1 MLVKFTNIKKYRAL
15 ILGRWL
21 LRGFSFS
28 TIRSRGDYTMARK
41 KRNPDAEK
49 LAESILNAYQPE
61 SVDDMQDALK
71 DVFGPLFE
79 KMLQGELNNHLGYDA
94 HSKEPKEH
102 DNRRNGYG
110 TKTLKTSFGE
120 VAIDVPRDREA
131 SFEPELI
138 PKRKR
143 DVSDIEGKVLSM
155 YARGMSQRDI
165 AATVEAIYGF
175 DISHEMISDITD
187 AVLPELEEWQARPLA
202 KCYAFL
208 FVDCMYVTLRENY
221 EAKEYA
227 VYTILGY
234 DLKGNKEILGL
245 WLNQT
250 ESKNR
255 WMQVFDELKARG
267 VEDVFFISMDG
278 VSGLEEGAKAI
289 FPSVIVQRC
298 IVHLVRNALR
308 YIPSKDYKEVCRDMK
323 KFYGASSLNAA
334 HAAFDSFQNR
344 WSHYSGAVDVWKRNF
359 AHVEQLFDYGSAI
372 RKIMYTTNAVESV
385 HSSFRKVTKKG
396 AFSNENALLKL
407 LYLRTKELHAKWS
420 GGRIQNWAMVLN
432 QLMINETFSSRM
444 KSMRFTFRNN
454 GRFIQLCVRSKFI

>member
-1 MLVKFTNIKKYRAL
+1 M
-15 ILGRWL
+15 
-21 LRGFSFS
+21 
-28 TIRSRGDYTMARK
+28 
-41 KRNPDAEK
+41 
-49 LAESILNAYQPE
+49 LNAYQPE

-454 GRFIQLCVRSKFI
+454 GRFIQLCVR

>member
-1 MLVKFTNIKKYRAL
+1 
-15 ILGRWL
+15 
-21 LRGFSFS
+21 
-28 TIRSRGDYTMARK
+28 MARK

-49 LAESILNAYQPE
+49 LAETILNAYQPE
-61 SVDDMQDALK
+61 SVDDMQEALK

-79 KMLQGELNNHLGYDA
+79 KMLQGELNNHLGYDP

-102 DNRRNGYG
+102 KNRRNGYG
-110 TKTLKTSFGE
+110 NKTLKTSFGE
-120 VAIDVPRDREA
+120 VDIDVPRDRDA
-131 SFEPELI
+131 SFDPELI

-143 DVSDIEGKVLSM
+143 DVSDIEDKVLSM

-165 AATVEAIYGF
+165 AATIEDIYGF

-234 DLKGNKEILGL
+234 DLKGNKEILGV

-255 WMQVFDELKARG
+255 WMQVFDELKSRG

-334 HAAFDSFQNR
+334 HTAFDSFQNR
-344 WSHYSGAVDVWKRNF
+344 WSHYSGAIDVWKRNF

-396 AFSNENALLKL
+396 AFPNENALLKL
-407 LYLRTKELHAKWS
+407 LYLRTKELHKKWA
-420 GGRIQNWAMVLN
+420 GGHIQNWAMVLN
-432 QLMINETFSSRM
+432 QLMVNETFTSRIE
-444 KSMRFTFRNN
+444 KYA
-454 GRFIQLCVRSKFI
+454 IYLP

>member
-1 MLVKFTNIKKYRAL
+1 
-15 ILGRWL
+15 
-21 LRGFSFS
+21 
-28 TIRSRGDYTMARK
+28 MARK

-110 TKTLKTSFGE
+110 NKTLKTSFGE

-143 DVSDIEGKVLSM
+143 DVSDIEEKVLSM

-165 AATVEAIYGF
+165 AATVEDIYGF

-308 YIPSKDYKEVCRDMK
+308 YIPSRDYKEVCRDMK

-432 QLMINETFSSRM
+432 QLMINETFSSRIE
-444 KSMRFTFRNN
+444 KYA
-454 GRFIQLCVRSKFI
+454 IYLP

>member
-1 MLVKFTNIKKYRAL
+1 
-15 ILGRWL
+15 
-21 LRGFSFS
+21 
-28 TIRSRGDYTMARK
+28 MARK

-110 TKTLKTSFGE
+110 NKTLKTSFGE

-165 AATVEAIYGF
+165 AATVEDIYGF

-250 ESKNR
+250 ESKNH

-432 QLMINETFSSRM
+432 QLMINETFSSRIE
-444 KSMRFTFRNN
+444 KYA
-454 GRFIQLCVRSKFI
+454 IYLP

>member
-1 MLVKFTNIKKYRAL
+1 
-15 ILGRWL
+15 
-21 LRGFSFS
+21 
-28 TIRSRGDYTMARK
+28 MARK

-79 KMLQGELNNHLGYDA
+79 KMLQGELNNYLGYDA

-110 TKTLKTSFGE
+110 NKTLKTSFGE

-165 AATVEAIYGF
+165 AATVEDIYGF

-432 QLMINETFSSRM
+432 QLMINETFSSRIE
-444 KSMRFTFRNN
+444 KYA
-454 GRFIQLCVRSKFI
+454 IYLP

>member
-1 MLVKFTNIKKYRAL
+1 
-15 ILGRWL
+15 
-21 LRGFSFS
+21 
-28 TIRSRGDYTMARK
+28 MARK

-344 WSHYSGAVDVWKRNF
+344 RSHYSGAVDVCKRNF
-359 AHVEQLFDYGSAI
+359 SHVEQLFDYGSAI
-372 RKIMYTTNAVESV
+372 RKIMYTTNAVESI

-396 AFSNENALLKL
+396 VFSNENAQTVDKVHFMDDVYSLFF
-407 LYLRTKELHAKWS
+407 YNR
-420 GGRIQNWAMVLN
+420 
-432 QLMINETFSSRM
+432 FM
-444 KSMRFTFRNN
+444 KTNA
-454 GRFIQLCVRSKFI
+454 RSDSYDV

>member
-1 MLVKFTNIKKYRAL
+1 
-15 ILGRWL
+15 
-21 LRGFSFS
+21 
-28 TIRSRGDYTMARK
+28 MARK

-432 QLMINETFSSRM
+432 QLMINETF
-444 KSMRFTFRNN
+444 
-454 GRFIQLCVRSKFI
+454 

>member
-1 MLVKFTNIKKYRAL
+1 
-15 ILGRWL
+15 
-21 LRGFSFS
+21 
-28 TIRSRGDYTMARK
+28 MARK

-49 LAESILNAYQPE
+49 LAESILNTYQPE
-61 SVDDMQDALK
+61 SVEDMQDVLK

-94 HSKEPKEH
+94 HSKEPKKH

-110 TKTLKTSFGE
+110 NKTLKTSFGK
-120 VAIDVPRDREA
+120 VNIDVPRDREA

-155 YARGMSQRDI
+155 YARGMSQCDI
-165 AATVEAIYGF
+165 AATVEDIYGF

-221 EAKEYA
+221 EDKEYA

-245 WLNQT
+245 LLNQT

-255 WMQVFDELKARG
+255 WMQVFDELKVRG

-278 VSGLEEGAKAI
+278 VSGLKEGAKAI

-308 YIPSKDYKEVCRDMK
+308 YLPSKDYKEVCRDMK
-323 KFYGASSLNAA
+323 KFYSASSLNAA

-344 WSHYSGAVDVWKRNF
+344 WSHYSGAVDVCKRNF
-359 AHVEQLFDYGSAI
+359 SHVEQLFDYGSAI
-372 RKIMYTTNAVESV
+372 RKIMYTTNAVESI

-407 LYLRTKELHAKWS
+407 LYLRTKELHTKWA
-420 GGRIQNWAMVLN
+420 GGRIRNWAMVLN
-432 QLMINETFSSRM
+432 QLMVNEAFSSRIE
-444 KSMRFTFRNN
+444 KYA
-454 GRFIQLCVRSKFI
+454 IYLP

>member
-1 MLVKFTNIKKYRAL
+1 
-15 ILGRWL
+15 
-21 LRGFSFS
+21 
-28 TIRSRGDYTMARK
+28 MARK

-110 TKTLKTSFGE
+110 NKTLKTSFGE
-120 VAIDVPRDREA
+120 VAIDVPRDWEA

-155 YARGMSQRDI
+155 YTRGMSQRDI
-165 AATVEAIYGF
+165 AATVEDIYGF

-234 DLKGNKEILGL
+234 DLRGNKEILGL

-432 QLMINETFSSRM
+432 QLMINETFSSRIE
-444 KSMRFTFRNN
+444 KYA
-454 GRFIQLCVRSKFI
+454 IYLP

>member
-1 MLVKFTNIKKYRAL
+1 
-15 ILGRWL
+15 
-21 LRGFSFS
+21 
-28 TIRSRGDYTMARK
+28 MARK

-110 TKTLKTSFGE
+110 NKTLKTSFGE

-143 DVSDIEGKVLSM
+143 DVSDIEEKVLSM

-165 AATVEAIYGF
+165 AATVEDIYGF

-334 HAAFDSFQNR
+334 HATFDSFQNR

-385 HSSFRKVTKKG
+385 HSSFRKFTKKG

-420 GGRIQNWAMVLN
+420 GGQIQNWAMVLN
-432 QLMINETFSSRM
+432 QLMINETFSSRIE
-444 KSMRFTFRNN
+444 KYA
-454 GRFIQLCVRSKFI
+454 IYLP

>member
-1 MLVKFTNIKKYRAL
+1 
-15 ILGRWL
+15 
-21 LRGFSFS
+21 
-28 TIRSRGDYTMARK
+28 MARK

-49 LAESILNAYQPE
+49 LAESILNTYQPE
-61 SVDDMQDALK
+61 SVEDMQDVLK

-94 HSKEPKEH
+94 HSKEPKKH

-110 TKTLKTSFGE
+110 NKTLKTSFGK
-120 VAIDVPRDREA
+120 VNIDVPRDREA

-138 PKRKR
+138 PNRKR

-155 YARGMSQRDI
+155 YARGMSQCDI
-165 AATVEAIYGF
+165 AATVEDIYGF

-255 WMQVFDELKARG
+255 WMQVFDELKVGG

-278 VSGLEEGAKAI
+278 VSGLKEGAKAI

-308 YIPSKDYKEVCRDMK
+308 YLPSKDYKEVCRDMK
-323 KFYGASSLNAA
+323 KFYSASSLNAA

-344 WSHYSGAVDVWKRNF
+344 WSHYSGAVDVCKRNF
-359 AHVEQLFDYGSAI
+359 SHVEQLFDYGSAI
-372 RKIMYTTNAVESV
+372 RKIMYTTNAVESI

-396 AFSNENALLKL
+396 VFSNENAQTVDKVHFMDDVYSLFF
-407 LYLRTKELHAKWS
+407 YNR
-420 GGRIQNWAMVLN
+420 
-432 QLMINETFSSRM
+432 FM
-444 KSMRFTFRNN
+444 KTN
-454 GRFIQLCVRSKFI
+454 

>member
-1 MLVKFTNIKKYRAL
+1 
-15 ILGRWL
+15 
-21 LRGFSFS
+21 
-28 TIRSRGDYTMARK
+28 
-41 KRNPDAEK
+41 
-49 LAESILNAYQPE
+49 
-61 SVDDMQDALK
+61 MQDALK

-79 KMLQGELNNHLGYDA
+79 KMLQGELNNHLGYDV

-110 TKTLKTSFGE
+110 NKTLKTSFGE

-165 AATVEAIYGF
+165 AATVEDIYGF

-289 FPSVIVQRC
+289 FPLVIVQRC

-334 HAAFDSFQNR
+334 HATFDSFQNR

-407 LYLRTKELHAKWS
+407 LYLRTKELHVKWS

-432 QLMINETFSSRM
+432 QLMINEAFSSRIE
-444 KSMRFTFRNN
+444 KYA
-454 GRFIQLCVRSKFI
+454 IYLP

>member
-1 MLVKFTNIKKYRAL
+1 
-15 ILGRWL
+15 
-21 LRGFSFS
+21 
-28 TIRSRGDYTMARK
+28 MARK
-41 KRNPDAEK
+41 KRNSDAEK

-71 DVFGPLFE
+71 EVFGPLFE
-79 KMLQGELNNHLGYDA
+79 KMLQGELNNYLGYDA

-110 TKTLKTSFGE
+110 NKTLKTSFGE

-165 AATVEAIYGF
+165 AATVEDIYGF

-432 QLMINETFSSRM
+432 QLMINETFSSRIE
-444 KSMRFTFRNN
+444 KYA
-454 GRFIQLCVRSKFI
+454 IYLP

>member
-1 MLVKFTNIKKYRAL
+1 
-15 ILGRWL
+15 
-21 LRGFSFS
+21 
-28 TIRSRGDYTMARK
+28 
-41 KRNPDAEK
+41 
-49 LAESILNAYQPE
+49 YQPE

>member
-1 MLVKFTNIKKYRAL
+1 
-15 ILGRWL
+15 
-21 LRGFSFS
+21 
-28 TIRSRGDYTMARK
+28 MARK

-110 TKTLKTSFGE
+110 NKTLKTSFGE

-165 AATVEAIYGF
+165 AATVEDIYGF

-208 FVDCMYVTLRENY
+208 FVDSMYVTLRENY

>member
-1 MLVKFTNIKKYRAL
+1 
-15 ILGRWL
+15 
-21 LRGFSFS
+21 
-28 TIRSRGDYTMARK
+28 
-41 KRNPDAEK
+41 
-49 LAESILNAYQPE
+49 
-61 SVDDMQDALK
+61 MQDALK

-110 TKTLKTSFGE
+110 NKTLKTSFGE

-155 YARGMSQRDI
+155 YTRGMSQRDI
-165 AATVEAIYGF
+165 AATVEDIYGF

-432 QLMINETFSSRM
+432 QLMINETFSSRIE
-444 KSMRFTFRNN
+444 KYA
-454 GRFIQLCVRSKFI
+454 IYLP

>member
-1 MLVKFTNIKKYRAL
+1 
-15 ILGRWL
+15 
-21 LRGFSFS
+21 
-28 TIRSRGDYTMARK
+28 MARK

-71 DVFGPLFE
+71 EVFGPLFE
-79 KMLQGELNNHLGYDA
+79 KMLQGELNNYLGYDA

-110 TKTLKTSFGE
+110 NKTLKTSFGE

-165 AATVEAIYGF
+165 AATVEDIYGF

-432 QLMINETFSSRM
+432 QLMINETFSSRIE
-444 KSMRFTFRNN
+444 KYA
-454 GRFIQLCVRSKFI
+454 ICLP

>member
-1 MLVKFTNIKKYRAL
+1 
-15 ILGRWL
+15 
-21 LRGFSFS
+21 
-28 TIRSRGDYTMARK
+28 
-41 KRNPDAEK
+41 
-49 LAESILNAYQPE
+49 
-61 SVDDMQDALK
+61 MQDALK

-165 AATVEAIYGF
+165 AATVEDIYGF

-289 FPSVIVQRC
+289 FPLVIVQRC

>member
-1 MLVKFTNIKKYRAL
+1 
-15 ILGRWL
+15 
-21 LRGFSFS
+21 
-28 TIRSRGDYTMARK
+28 MARK

-227 VYTILGY
+227 VHTILGY

-396 AFSNENALLKL
+396 AFSNENAFLKL

-454 GRFIQLCVRSKFI
+454 GRFIRLCVRSKFI

>member
-1 MLVKFTNIKKYRAL
+1 
-15 ILGRWL
+15 
-21 LRGFSFS
+21 
-28 TIRSRGDYTMARK
+28 MARK
-41 KRNPDAEK
+41 KRNSDAEK

-71 DVFGPLFE
+71 DVFGPLSE

-110 TKTLKTSFGE
+110 NKTLKTSFGE

-165 AATVEAIYGF
+165 AATVEDIYGF

-432 QLMINETFSSRM
+432 QLMINETFSSRIE
-444 KSMRFTFRNN
+444 KYA
-454 GRFIQLCVRSKFI
+454 IYLP

>member
-1 MLVKFTNIKKYRAL
+1 
-15 ILGRWL
+15 
-21 LRGFSFS
+21 
-28 TIRSRGDYTMARK
+28 MARK

-49 LAESILNAYQPE
+49 LAESILNTYQPE
-61 SVDDMQDALK
+61 SVEDMQDVLK

-94 HSKEPKEH
+94 HSKEPKKH

-110 TKTLKTSFGE
+110 NKTLKTSFGK
-120 VAIDVPRDREA
+120 VNIDVPRDREA

-138 PKRKR
+138 PNRKR

-155 YARGMSQRDI
+155 YARGMSQCDI
-165 AATVEAIYGF
+165 AATVEDIYGF

-255 WMQVFDELKARG
+255 WMQVFDELKVGG

-278 VSGLEEGAKAI
+278 VSGLKEGAKAI

-308 YIPSKDYKEVCRDMK
+308 YLPSKDYKEVCRDMK
-323 KFYGASSLNAA
+323 KFYSASSLNAA

-344 WSHYSGAVDVWKRNF
+344 WSHYSGAVDVCKRNF
-359 AHVEQLFDYGSAI
+359 SHVEQLFDYGSAI
-372 RKIMYTTNAVESV
+372 RKIMYTTNAVESI

-396 AFSNENALLKL
+396 VFSNENAQTVDKVHFMDDVYSL
-407 LYLRTKELHAKWS
+407 
-420 GGRIQNWAMVLN
+420 
-432 QLMINETFSSRM
+432 
-444 KSMRFTFRNN
+444 
-454 GRFIQLCVRSKFI
+454 

>member
-1 MLVKFTNIKKYRAL
+1 
-15 ILGRWL
+15 
-21 LRGFSFS
+21 
-28 TIRSRGDYTMARK
+28 MARK

-79 KMLQGELNNHLGYDA
+79 KMLQGELNNA

>member
-1 MLVKFTNIKKYRAL
+1 
-15 ILGRWL
+15 
-21 LRGFSFS
+21 
-28 TIRSRGDYTMARK
+28 MARK

-49 LAESILNAYQPE
+49 LAESILNTYQPE
-61 SVDDMQDALK
+61 SVEDMQDVLK

-94 HSKEPKEH
+94 HSKEPKKH

-110 TKTLKTSFGE
+110 NKTLKTSFGK
-120 VAIDVPRDREA
+120 VNIDVPRDREA

-138 PKRKR
+138 PNRKR

-155 YARGMSQRDI
+155 YARGMSQCDI
-165 AATVEAIYGF
+165 AATVEDIYGF

-255 WMQVFDELKARG
+255 WMQVFDELKVRG

-278 VSGLEEGAKAI
+278 VSGLKEGAKAI

-308 YIPSKDYKEVCRDMK
+308 YLPSKDYKEVCRDMK
-323 KFYGASSLNAA
+323 KFYSASSLNAA

-344 WSHYSGAVDVWKRNF
+344 WSHYSGAVDVCKRNF
-359 AHVEQLFDYGSAI
+359 SHVEQLFDYGSAI
-372 RKIMYTTNAVESV
+372 RKIMYTTNAVESI

-407 LYLRTKELHAKWS
+407 LYLRTKELHTKWA
-420 GGRIQNWAMVLN
+420 GGRIRNWAMVLN
-432 QLMINETFSSRM
+432 QLMVNETFSSRIE
-444 KSMRFTFRNN
+444 KYV
-454 GRFIQLCVRSKFI
+454 IYLP

>member
-1 MLVKFTNIKKYRAL
+1 
-15 ILGRWL
+15 
-21 LRGFSFS
+21 
-28 TIRSRGDYTMARK
+28 MARK

-49 LAESILNAYQPE
+49 LAESILNTYQPE
-61 SVDDMQDALK
+61 SVEDMQDVLK

-94 HSKEPKEH
+94 HSKEPKKH

-110 TKTLKTSFGE
+110 NKTLKTSFGK
-120 VAIDVPRDREA
+120 VNIDVPRDREA

-138 PKRKR
+138 PNRKR

-155 YARGMSQRDI
+155 YARGMSQCDI
-165 AATVEAIYGF
+165 AATVEDIYGF

-255 WMQVFDELKARG
+255 WMQVFDELKVRG

-278 VSGLEEGAKAI
+278 VSGLKEGAKAI

-308 YIPSKDYKEVCRDMK
+308 YLPSKDYKEVCRDMK
-323 KFYGASSLNAA
+323 KFYSASSLNAA

-344 WSHYSGAVDVWKRNF
+344 WSHYSGAVDVCKRNF
-359 AHVEQLFDYGSAI
+359 SHVEQLFDYGSAI
-372 RKIMYTTNAVESV
+372 RKIMYTTNAVESI

-396 AFSNENALLKL
+396 VFSNENAQTVDKV
-407 LYLRTKELHAKWS
+407 HFMA
-420 GGRIQNWAMVLN
+420 
-432 QLMINETFSSRM
+432 
-444 KSMRFTFRNN
+444 
-454 GRFIQLCVRSKFI
+454 LCQ

>member
-1 MLVKFTNIKKYRAL
+1 
-15 ILGRWL
+15 
-21 LRGFSFS
+21 
-28 TIRSRGDYTMARK
+28 MARK

-110 TKTLKTSFGE
+110 NKTLKTSFGE

-165 AATVEAIYGF
+165 AATVEDIYGF

-334 HAAFDSFQNR
+334 HATFDSFQNR

>member
-1 MLVKFTNIKKYRAL
+1 
-15 ILGRWL
+15 
-21 LRGFSFS
+21 
-28 TIRSRGDYTMARK
+28 MARK

-49 LAESILNAYQPE
+49 LAESILNTYQPE
-61 SVDDMQDALK
+61 SVEDMQDVLK

-94 HSKEPKEH
+94 HSKEPKKH

-110 TKTLKTSFGE
+110 NKTLKTSFGK
-120 VAIDVPRDREA
+120 VNIDVPRDREA

-155 YARGMSQRDI
+155 YARGMSQCDI
-165 AATVEAIYGF
+165 AATVEDIYGF

-221 EAKEYA
+221 EDKEYA

-255 WMQVFDELKARG
+255 WMQVFDELKVRG

-278 VSGLEEGAKAI
+278 VSGLKEGAKAI

-308 YIPSKDYKEVCRDMK
+308 YLPSKDYKEVCRDMK
-323 KFYGASSLNAA
+323 KFYSASSLNAA

-344 WSHYSGAVDVWKRNF
+344 WSHYSGAVDVCKRNF
-359 AHVEQLFDYGSAI
+359 SHVEQLFDYGSAI
-372 RKIMYTTNAVESV
+372 RKIMYTTNAVESI

-407 LYLRTKELHAKWS
+407 LYLRTKELHTKWA
-420 GGRIQNWAMVLN
+420 GGRIRNWAMVLN
-432 QLMINETFSSRM
+432 QLMVNETFSSRIE
-444 KSMRFTFRNN
+444 KYV
-454 GRFIQLCVRSKFI
+454 IYLP

>member
-1 MLVKFTNIKKYRAL
+1 M
-15 ILGRWL
+15 
-21 LRGFSFS
+21 
-28 TIRSRGDYTMARK
+28 
-41 KRNPDAEK
+41 
-49 LAESILNAYQPE
+49 NAYQPE

>member
-1 MLVKFTNIKKYRAL
+1 
-15 ILGRWL
+15 
-21 LRGFSFS
+21 
-28 TIRSRGDYTMARK
+28 MARK

-110 TKTLKTSFGE
+110 NKTLKTSFGE

-165 AATVEAIYGF
+165 AATVEDIYGF

-420 GGRIQNWAMVLN
+420 GGRIQNWAMVLK

>member
-1 MLVKFTNIKKYRAL
+1 
-15 ILGRWL
+15 
-21 LRGFSFS
+21 
-28 TIRSRGDYTMARK
+28 MARK

-110 TKTLKTSFGE
+110 NKTLKTSFGE

-165 AATVEAIYGF
+165 AATVEDIYGF

-308 YIPSKDYKEVCRDMK
+308 YIPSRDYKEVCRDMK

-432 QLMINETFSSRM
+432 QLMINETFSSRIE
-444 KSMRFTFRNN
+444 KYA
-454 GRFIQLCVRSKFI
+454 IYLP

>member
-1 MLVKFTNIKKYRAL
+1 
-15 ILGRWL
+15 
-21 LRGFSFS
+21 
-28 TIRSRGDYTMARK
+28 MARK

-175 DISHEMISDITD
+175 DISNEMISDITD

-396 AFSNENALLKL
+396 AFSNDNALLKL

-420 GGRIQNWAMVLN
+420 GGRIQNWAMVLK

>member
-1 MLVKFTNIKKYRAL
+1 
-15 ILGRWL
+15 
-21 LRGFSFS
+21 
-28 TIRSRGDYTMARK
+28 MARK

-110 TKTLKTSFGE
+110 NKTLKTSFGE

-165 AATVEAIYGF
+165 AATVEYIYGF

-432 QLMINETFSSRM
+432 QLMINETFSSRIE
-444 KSMRFTFRNN
+444 KYA
-454 GRFIQLCVRSKFI
+454 IYLP

>member
-1 MLVKFTNIKKYRAL
+1 
-15 ILGRWL
+15 
-21 LRGFSFS
+21 
-28 TIRSRGDYTMARK
+28 MARK

-143 DVSDIEGKVLSM
+143 DVSDIEGKVFSM

>member
-1 MLVKFTNIKKYRAL
+1 V
-15 ILGRWL
+15 
-21 LRGFSFS
+21 
-28 TIRSRGDYTMARK
+28 
-41 KRNPDAEK
+41 
-49 LAESILNAYQPE
+49 
-61 SVDDMQDALK
+61 LK

-94 HSKEPKEH
+94 HSKEPKKH

-110 TKTLKTSFGE
+110 NKTLKTSFGK
-120 VAIDVPRDREA
+120 VNIDVPRDREA

-138 PKRKR
+138 PNRKR

-155 YARGMSQRDI
+155 YARGMSQCDI
-165 AATVEAIYGF
+165 AATVEDIYGF

-255 WMQVFDELKARG
+255 WMQVFDELKVRG

-278 VSGLEEGAKAI
+278 VSGLKEGAKAI

-308 YIPSKDYKEVCRDMK
+308 YLPSKDYKEVCRDMK
-323 KFYGASSLNAA
+323 KFYSASSLNAA

-344 WSHYSGAVDVWKRNF
+344 WSHYSGAVDVCKRNF
-359 AHVEQLFDYGSAI
+359 SHVEQLFDYGSAI
-372 RKIMYTTNAVESV
+372 RKIMYTTNAVESI

-396 AFSNENALLKL
+396 VFSNENAQTVDKVHFMDDVYSLFF
-407 LYLRTKELHAKWS
+407 YNR
-420 GGRIQNWAMVLN
+420 
-432 QLMINETFSSRM
+432 FM
-444 KSMRFTFRNN
+444 KTNA
-454 GRFIQLCVRSKFI
+454 RSDSYDV